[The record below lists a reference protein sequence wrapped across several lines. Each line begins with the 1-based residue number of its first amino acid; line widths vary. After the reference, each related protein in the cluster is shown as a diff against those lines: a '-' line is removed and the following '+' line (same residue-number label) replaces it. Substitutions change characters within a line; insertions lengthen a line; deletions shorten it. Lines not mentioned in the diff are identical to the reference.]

1 MRKNLKAYNQVNI
14 ESSLLAAS
22 PHQVILMMYDGLL
35 ESIAK
40 VKGAIE
46 RKDLET
52 KSKQMTKAVNILD
65 ALENSLDADA
75 EPEIS
80 KNFSALYGY
89 CINRLNEINISM
101 DVQGLDQ
108 VIEFLKP
115 LRDAWKDM
123 PEASKEEGHDL
134 LKQKDQQATQASA
147 I

>member
-14 ESSLLAAS
+14 ESSLLAAN
-22 PHQVILMMYDGLL
+22 PHQIILMMYDGLL

-40 VKGAIE
+40 AKGAIE
-46 RKDLET
+46 RNDLET
-52 KSKQMTKAVNILD
+52 KSKMMTKAVNILA
-65 ALENSLDADA
+65 ALENSLDAEA

-80 KNFSALYGY
+80 KNFATLYNY
-89 CINRLNEINISM
+89 CIDRLNEISISM
-101 DVQGLDQ
+101 EVQGLVE

-123 PEASKEEGHDL
+123 PETSKQEGIEL
-134 LKQKDQQATQASA
+134 LKQKDQQVSQAAA